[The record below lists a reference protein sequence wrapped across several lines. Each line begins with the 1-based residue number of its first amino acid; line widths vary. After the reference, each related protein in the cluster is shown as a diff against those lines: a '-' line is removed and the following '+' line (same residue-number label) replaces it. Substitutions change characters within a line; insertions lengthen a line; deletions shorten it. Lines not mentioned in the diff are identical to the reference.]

1 MEQPHD
7 EKDPASKR
15 PHPVCLF
22 VLPALRT
29 QPSAQLGP
37 LGGDAM
43 IPTLTAL
50 LCLGL
55 SLGPRTHVQA
65 GPLPKPTLWAEPG
78 SVISWGNSVTIW
90 CQGTLEAQ
98 EYRLD
103 KEESPAPWDR
113 QNPLEP
119 KNKARFSIPSMTEDY
134 AGRYRCYY
142 RSPEGW
148 SQPSNPLELVM
159 TGAYSKP
166 TLSALPSPLVTSGKS
181 VTLLCQSR
189 SPMDTFLLIKER
201 AAHPL
206 LHLRSEHGAQQHQ
219 GEFPMSPVTSVHGGT
234 YRCFSSH
241 GFSHYL
247 LSHPSDPLEL
257 IVSGSLEGP
266 RPSPTRSVST
276 AAGPEDQPLMPTRSG
291 PHSGLRRHW
300 EVLIGVLVVS
310 ILLLSLLL
318 FLLLQHWHQGKH
330 RTLAQRQADFQRPP
344 GAAEPEPKDG
354 GLQRRSSP
362 AADVQGENL
371 YAAVKNTQP
380 EDRVEMDTW
389 SPHDEDPQAVTY
401 AKVKH
406 SRPRREMASPPSPL
420 SEEFLDTKDRQ
431 AEEDRQMDTEAA
443 ASEAPQDVTYA
454 QLHSLTLRQKATEP
468 PPSQEGASPAEPS
481 VYATLAIH

>member
-29 QPSAQLGP
+29 HPSAQLGP

-43 IPTLTAL
+43 IPTFTAL

-55 SLGPRTHVQA
+55 SLGPRTHMQA

-90 CQGTLEAQ
+90 CQGTLEAR

-142 RSPEGW
+142 RSPVGW
-148 SQPSNPLELVM
+148 SQPSDPLELVM

-219 GEFPMSPVTSVHGGT
+219 AEFPMSPVTSVHGGT

-276 AAGPEDQPLMPTRSG
+276 AAGPEDQPLMPTGSV

-318 FLLLQHWHQGKH
+318 FLLLQHWRQGKH

-362 AADVQGENL
+362 AADVQGENFC
-371 YAAVKNTQP
+371 AAVKDTQP
-380 EDRVEMDTW
+380 EDGVEMDTR

-420 SEEFLDTKDRQ
+420 SGEFLDTKDRQ

-454 QLHSLTLRQKATEP
+454 QLHSFTLRQKATEP

>member
-1 MEQPHD
+1 SQISH
-7 EKDPASKR
+7 R
-15 PHPVCLF
+15 
-22 VLPALRT
+22 
-29 QPSAQLGP
+29 
-37 LGGDAM
+37 
-43 IPTLTAL
+43 AL
-50 LCLGL
+50 LW
-55 SLGPRTHVQA
+55 
-65 GPLPKPTLWAEPG
+65 PLPKPTLWAEPG

-257 IVSGSLEGP
+257 IVSGEAP
-266 RPSPTRSVST
+266 DPPSHPCSNP
-276 AAGPEDQPLMPTRSG
+276 AGPEDQPLMPTWSG

-318 FLLLQHWHQGKH
+318 FLLLQHWRQGKH

-354 GLQRRSSP
+354 
-362 AADVQGENL
+362 AD
-371 YAAVKNTQP
+371 AAVKNTQP

-389 SPHDEDPQAVTY
+389 QSPHDEDPQAVTY
-401 AKVKH
+401 AEVKH
-406 SRPRREMASPPSPL
+406 SRPRREMAFPPSPL
-420 SEEFLDTKDRQ
+420 SGEFLDTKDTQ
-431 AEEDRQMDTEAA
+431 AEEDRQMDTQAA

-481 VYATLAIH
+481 VYATVAIH

>member
-1 MEQPHD
+1 
-7 EKDPASKR
+7 
-15 PHPVCLF
+15 
-22 VLPALRT
+22 
-29 QPSAQLGP
+29 
-37 LGGDAM
+37 M

-78 SVISWGNSVTIW
+78 SVIIWRSPVIIW

-103 KEESPAPWDR
+103 KEGSSAPWDR

-119 KNKARFSIPSMTEDY
+119 KNKARFSIPSMTVHY

-142 RSPEGW
+142 RSPAGW
-148 SQPSNPLELVM
+148 SQPSDPLELVM

-181 VTLLCQSR
+181 VTLLCQSQ
-189 SPMDTFLLIKER
+189 SPMDTFLLIKEG

-206 LHLRSEHGAQQHQ
+206 LHLRSEHVAQQHQ
-219 GEFPMSPVTSVHGGT
+219 AEFPMSPVTSVHGGT

-241 GFSHYL
+241 SFSHYL

-266 RPSPTRSVST
+266 SPSPARSIST
-276 AAGPEDQPLMPTRSG
+276 AGPEDQPLMPTGSG

-330 RTLAQRQADFQRPP
+330 RTSAQRQADFQRPP

-371 YAAVKNTQP
+371 YAAMKDTQP
-380 EDRVEMDTW
+380 EDGVEL
-389 SPHDEDPQAVTY
+389 Y
-401 AKVKH
+401 
-406 SRPRREMASPPSPL
+406 SR
-420 SEEFLDTKDRQ
+420 
-431 AEEDRQMDTEAA
+431 AA

-454 QLHSLTLRQKATEP
+454 QLHSLTLRWEATEP
-468 PPSQEGASPAEPS
+468 PPSQEREPPAEPS
-481 VYATLAIH
+481 VYATLTIH

>member
-1 MEQPHD
+1 
-7 EKDPASKR
+7 
-15 PHPVCLF
+15 
-22 VLPALRT
+22 
-29 QPSAQLGP
+29 
-37 LGGDAM
+37 M

-78 SVISWGNSVTIW
+78 SVIIWRSPVIIW

-103 KEESPAPWDR
+103 KEGSSAPWDR

-119 KNKARFSIPSMTEDY
+119 KNKARFSIPSMTVHY

-142 RSPEGW
+142 RSPAGW
-148 SQPSNPLELVM
+148 SQPSDPLELVM

-181 VTLLCQSR
+181 VTLLCQSQ
-189 SPMDTFLLIKER
+189 SPMDTFLLIKEG

-206 LHLRSEHGAQQHQ
+206 LHLRSEHVAQQHQ
-219 GEFPMSPVTSVHGGT
+219 AEFPMSPVTSVHGGT

-241 GFSHYL
+241 SFSHYL

-266 RPSPTRSVST
+266 SPSPARSIST
-276 AAGPEDQPLMPTRSG
+276 AGPEDQPLMPTGSG

-330 RTLAQRQADFQRPP
+330 RTSAQRQADFQRPP

-371 YAAVKNTQP
+371 YAAMKDTQP
-380 EDRVEMDTW
+380 EDGVEL
-389 SPHDEDPQAVTY
+389 Y
-401 AKVKH
+401 
-406 SRPRREMASPPSPL
+406 SR
-420 SEEFLDTKDRQ
+420 
-431 AEEDRQMDTEAA
+431 AA

-454 QLHSLTLRQKATEP
+454 QLHSLTLRREATEP
-468 PPSQEGASPAEPS
+468 PPSQEREPPAEPS
-481 VYATLAIH
+481 VYATLTIH

>member
-1 MEQPHD
+1 
-7 EKDPASKR
+7 
-15 PHPVCLF
+15 
-22 VLPALRT
+22 
-29 QPSAQLGP
+29 
-37 LGGDAM
+37 M

-50 LCLGL
+50 LC
-55 SLGPRTHVQA
+55 
-65 GPLPKPTLWAEPG
+65 
-78 SVISWGNSVTIW
+78 
-90 CQGTLEAQ
+90 
-98 EYRLD
+98 LD

-389 SPHDEDPQAVTY
+389 
-401 AKVKH
+401 
-406 SRPRREMASPPSPL
+406 
-420 SEEFLDTKDRQ
+420 
-431 AEEDRQMDTEAA
+431 AA

>member
-1 MEQPHD
+1 
-7 EKDPASKR
+7 
-15 PHPVCLF
+15 
-22 VLPALRT
+22 
-29 QPSAQLGP
+29 
-37 LGGDAM
+37 M

-276 AAGPEDQPLMPTRSG
+276 AAGPEDQPLMPTWSG

-318 FLLLQHWHQGKH
+318 FLLLQHWRQGKH

-371 YAAVKNTQP
+371 SDAAVKNTQP

-389 SPHDEDPQAVTY
+389 QSPHDEDPQAVTY
-401 AKVKH
+401 AEVKH
-406 SRPRREMASPPSPL
+406 SRPRREMAFPPSPL
-420 SEEFLDTKDRQ
+420 SGEFLDTKDTQ
-431 AEEDRQMDTEAA
+431 AEEDRQMDTQAA

-481 VYATLAIH
+481 VYATVAIH

>member
-90 CQGTLEAQ
+90 CQGTLEAR

-142 RSPEGW
+142 HSPVGW

-219 GEFPMSPVTSVHGGT
+219 AEFPMSPVTSVHGGT

-276 AAGPEDQPLMPTRSG
+276 AGPEDQPLMPTRSG

-318 FLLLQHWHQGKH
+318 FLLLQHWRQGKH

-389 SPHDEDPQAVTY
+389 
-401 AKVKH
+401 
-406 SRPRREMASPPSPL
+406 
-420 SEEFLDTKDRQ
+420 
-431 AEEDRQMDTEAA
+431 AA

-481 VYATLAIH
+481 VYATVAIH

>member
-1 MEQPHD
+1 
-7 EKDPASKR
+7 
-15 PHPVCLF
+15 
-22 VLPALRT
+22 
-29 QPSAQLGP
+29 
-37 LGGDAM
+37 M

-50 LCLGL
+50 LCL
-55 SLGPRTHVQA
+55 
-65 GPLPKPTLWAEPG
+65 
-78 SVISWGNSVTIW
+78 
-90 CQGTLEAQ
+90 
-98 EYRLD
+98 
-103 KEESPAPWDR
+103 
-113 QNPLEP
+113 
-119 KNKARFSIPSMTEDY
+119 
-134 AGRYRCYY
+134 
-142 RSPEGW
+142 
-148 SQPSNPLELVM
+148 
-159 TGAYSKP
+159 GAYSKP

-206 LHLRSEHGAQQHQ
+206 LHLRSEHVAQQHQ
-219 GEFPMSPVTSVHGGT
+219 AEFPMSPVTSVHGGT

-276 AAGPEDQPLMPTRSG
+276 AAGPEDQPLRPTGSG

-310 ILLLSLLL
+310 VLLLSLLL
-318 FLLLQHWHQGKH
+318 FLLLQHWHQGEH

-362 AADVQGENL
+362 AAEVQGENL

-380 EDRVEMDTW
+380 EDGVEMDTR
-389 SPHDEDPQAVTY
+389 AT
-401 AKVKH
+401 
-406 SRPRREMASPPSPL
+406 
-420 SEEFLDTKDRQ
+420 
-431 AEEDRQMDTEAA
+431 